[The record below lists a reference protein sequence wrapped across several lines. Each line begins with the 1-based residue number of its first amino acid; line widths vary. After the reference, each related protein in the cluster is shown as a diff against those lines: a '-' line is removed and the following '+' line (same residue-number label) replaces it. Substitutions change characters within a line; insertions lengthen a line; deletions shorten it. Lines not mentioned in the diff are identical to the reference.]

1 MTVNSLGIYEK
12 ALPQDLSWKEKFNL
26 VKKLGFNFLEF
37 SVDESDARLARLD
50 WTKEQRKEF
59 RDLMWDTDI
68 RINNLMLS
76 GHRRFPLGSKDP
88 ETRKKSL
95 EMCQKAV
102 DLCVDLGI
110 HNIQMAGYDVYYEE
124 KSENSRELYVENLAK
139 CVHMAA
145 KKNIMLSIETM
156 DDPFITNIA
165 DIKQYKKQV
174 RSPWLQAYPDLG
186 NLSAWPQNDPAKD
199 LENGIGNIVA
209 IHLKDT
215 LAVTDGFE
223 GKFRDVP
230 FGYDVYYEE
239 KSENSRELYVE
250 NLAKCVHMAA
260 KKNIMLSIETMDDP
274 FITNIADIKQYK
286 KQVRSPW
293 LQAYPDLGNLSAW
306 PQNDPAKDLENGIGN
321 IVAIHLKDTLAV
333 TDGFEGKFRDVPFG
347 EGCVDFEGL
356 LRELVRLDYNGS
368 FTIEMWPGDNGDDD
382 PVAEVK
388 EAKAFFDKIFKKVGI
403 EQEPVD

>member
-186 NLSAWPQNDPAKD
+186 NLSAWPQK
-199 LENGIGNIVA
+199 
-209 IHLKDT
+209 
-215 LAVTDGFE
+215 
-223 GKFRDVP
+223 
-230 FGYDVYYEE
+230 
-239 KSENSRELYVE
+239 
-250 NLAKCVHMAA
+250 
-260 KKNIMLSIETMDDP
+260 
-274 FITNIADIKQYK
+274 
-286 KQVRSPW
+286 
-293 LQAYPDLGNLSAW
+293 
-306 PQNDPAKDLENGIGN
+306 DPAKDLENGIGN

>member
-186 NLSAWPQNDPAKD
+186 NLSAWQ
-199 LENGIGNIVA
+199 
-209 IHLKDT
+209 
-215 LAVTDGFE
+215 
-223 GKFRDVP
+223 
-230 FGYDVYYEE
+230 
-239 KSENSRELYVE
+239 
-250 NLAKCVHMAA
+250 
-260 KKNIMLSIETMDDP
+260 
-274 FITNIADIKQYK
+274 
-286 KQVRSPW
+286 
-293 LQAYPDLGNLSAW
+293 
-306 PQNDPAKDLENGIGN
+306 QNDPAKDLENGIGN

-388 EAKAFFDKIFKKVGI
+388 EAKAFFHKIFKKVGI